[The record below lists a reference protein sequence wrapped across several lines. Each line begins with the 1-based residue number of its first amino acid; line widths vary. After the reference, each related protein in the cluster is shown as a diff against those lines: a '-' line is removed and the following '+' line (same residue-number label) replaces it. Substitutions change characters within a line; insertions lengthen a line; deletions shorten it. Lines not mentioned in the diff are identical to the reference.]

1 MAKDSNPRQ
10 VIIKKIVDGG
20 HAAAHGGS
28 WKVAYA
34 DFVTALMALFLL
46 LWLLA
51 ALKPTQKDQ
60 IALVF
65 KDKPSTPKEK
75 VVHVARPTYVPKN
88 FKEGSPDFKLSQDQ
102 KLLYE
107 IALKVK
113 ELITEDPNMR
123 NNAGVSADNAG
134 VLLQIDS
141 NLLFEAG
148 SAKLRPEAEKALMN
162 VVKILKQEMVDLVV
176 RGHADD
182 IEAKGSQFPTKW
194 ELSSARAVAALRF
207 ILDKGGISPK
217 RLRAT
222 GYADTHPLVPP
233 LNPESL
239 AKNRRVEFFYH
250 SPGTETW

>member
-1 MAKDSNPRQ
+1 MAKENPRQ
-10 VIIKKIVDGG
+10 VVIKKIVDGG
-20 HAAAHGGS
+20 HAAPHGGS

-34 DFVTALMALFLL
+34 DFVTAMMALFLL

-51 ALKPTQKDQ
+51 SLKPTQKDQ

-65 KDKPSTPKEK
+65 KDRPSTPKEK
-75 VVHVARPTYVPKN
+75 VVHVARPTYIPKN
-88 FKEGSPDFKLSQDQ
+88 FKEGTPDFKLSQDQ

-113 ELITEDPNMR
+113 ELITSDPTMR

-141 NLLFEAG
+141 NILFEPG
-148 SAKLRPEAEKALMN
+148 SAKLKPEAEKALMN
-162 VVKILKQEMVDLVV
+162 VVRVLQQEQVDLVV
-176 RGHADD
+176 RGHADEA
-182 IEAKGSQFPTKW
+182 EAKGSQFPTKW
-194 ELSSARAVAALRF
+194 ELSSARAVSALRL
-207 ILDKGGISPK
+207 IHEKGGISAK

-222 GYADTHPLVPP
+222 GYADTRPLVPP
-233 LNPESL
+233 LNPESTT
-239 AKNRRVEFFYH
+239 KNRRVEFYYH